1 MRWAEPLRGE
11 VWDAEMPQVGD
22 HPVVILTVN
31 RLLQVLSS
39 TTGVL
44 VTGTPG
50 PRSTHIPLGADAD
63 LTRHRESY
71 AVATELHT
79 VPLVALRRAR
89 GRLAP
94 AELRALE
101 DASGSRTGSRRST
114 CSERASGLHVV
125 DEARDAA
132 SP

>member
-11 VWDAEMPQVGD
+11 VWDAELPQAGQ
-22 HPVVILTVN
+22 HPVVVLTIN

-39 TTGVL
+39 ATGVL

-50 PRSTHIPLGADAD
+50 PRSTHIPLGSDAG
-63 LTRHRESY
+63 LTRSPESY
-71 AVATELHT
+71 AVATELHN
-79 VPLVALRRAR
+79 VPLAALRAQR

-101 DASGSRTGSRRST
+101 DAVRI
-114 CSERASGLHVV
+114 AHGLLET
-125 DEARDAA
+125 DL
-132 SP
+132 

>member
-11 VWDAEMPQVGD
+11 VWDAELPQAGT
-22 HPVVILTVN
+22 HPVVVLTIN

-50 PRSTHIPLGADAD
+50 PRSTHIPLGSDAG
-63 LTRHRESY
+63 LTRYPESY
-71 AVATELHT
+71 ADATELHN
-79 VPLVALRRAR
+79 VPLAALRTQR
-89 GRLAP
+89 GRLGT

-101 DASGSRTGSRRST
+101 DAVRI
-114 CSERASGLHVV
+114 AHGLLET
-125 DEARDAA
+125 DL
-132 SP
+132 